1 MKLTNGGA
9 FIMSKYSLEDKLRSI
24 SLVLDEGM
32 SCKSSAKILGTDKS
46 LVQVW
51 VRKYEKYGEKGLT
64 MKNRKYSGKFK
75 IYVVEY
81 MHKNHL
87 SILETSLKF
96 GVPDNTTVGRWKRIY
111 LEEGACGLMKE
122 NLRIRKSKSTKI
134 PSKQSYEELLLEVER
149 LRMENEYLK
158 KLRALIQERTNHK
171 NEKKSK

>member
-9 FIMSKYSLEDKLRSI
+9 IMSKYSLEDKLRSI

-149 LRMENEYLK
+149 LRIENEYLK